1 MSTDEPVKRSPGTEA
16 PLASAAGPVKRS
28 FGTTRAT
35 RVGRRAGALDFDAV
49 RVGDALPELRKTVTV
64 DQIRA
69 YAAASGDRNPIHLD
83 DEFARRAG
91 LPGVIAH
98 GMLTMA
104 FVNQLV
110 TDWLGNRAGVSH
122 LQGRFSGM
130 VLPGDEVRC
139 TGTVSIKDDS
149 RRRITLSLAA
159 VNQRGE
165 RVFTKGIAE
174 AQV

>member
-1 MSTDEPVKRSPGTEA
+1 MT
-16 PLASAAGPVKRS
+16 
-28 FGTTRAT
+28 
-35 RVGRRAGALDFDAV
+35 AV
-49 RVGDALPELRKTVTV
+49 REVVDFKAIKVGDALPDLRKTVTV
-64 DQIRA
+64 EQIRA

-110 TDWLGNRAGVSH
+110 TDWLGSRGAVRS
-122 LQGRFSGM
+122 LQGRFAGM

-139 TGTVSIKDDS
+139 TGTVLSKDDS
-149 RRRITLSLAA
+149 RRRITLSLGAA
-159 VNQRGE
+159 NQRGE
-165 RVFTKGIAE
+165 RVFTKGVAE
-174 AQV
+174 AEV